1 MLNKIAL
8 ILLIIGGLNWGL
20 IGIFQ
25 LDAVAWL
32 FGGASS
38 IISSSYRRTLVYF
51 PIIPPG
57 NSQIIAFKQK
67 KRLWQTLFSGSC
79 SLFICLKIVYKSSH
93 SEFWK
98 HTF

>member
-38 IISSSYRRTLVYF
+38 IISR
-51 PIIPPG
+51 IIYTAVA
-57 NSQIIAFKQK
+57 IAG
-67 KRLWQTLFSGSC
+67 LWCIYLLFRPETA
-79 SLFICLKIVYKSSH
+79 KS
-93 SEFWK
+93 
-98 HTF
+98 